1 MAKQSLKA
9 ILKTLVGFVNGF
21 VNDKNNPTGVTAAQI
36 NAYTK
41 TEVNNLLSD
50 KLKRDALPIAYWG
63 NSLSFD
69 PGVSAVG
76 GTLKIVNRV
85 PVMMAG
91 YHAVMEPAN
100 ITIPTA
106 SGAYFNIYLKLNAG
120 VFSYETDVSELQES
134 PTVMYLGRATGNGTG
149 STIIDMTPV
158 IQIAG
163 YRLSNK
169 RRGNA
174 IPISDASGVTQW

>member
-1 MAKQSLKA
+1 MAKQSLKDT
-9 ILKTLVGFVNGF
+9 LKLLVGFINGF
-21 VNDKNNPTGVTAAQI
+21 VNNKNNPTGVTAAQI

-50 KLKRDALPIAYWG
+50 KLKRDAVPIAYWG
-63 NSLSFD
+63 NSLSFN
-69 PGVSAVG
+69 PGVSVTG
-76 GTLKIVNRV
+76 GTLKIANRV

-91 YHAVMEPAN
+91 FHAIMEPAN
-100 ITIPTA
+100 LTIPTA
-106 SGAYFNIYLKLNAG
+106 VAATVNVYLKLNAG
-120 VFSYETDVSELQES
+120 VFTYVTDVQALQES
-134 PTVMYLGRATGNGTG
+134 PSLMYLGRTTGNGTAA
-149 STIIDMTPV
+149 TLTDLTPV